1 MVYKNI
7 FSVFSFLTIIPIKTY
22 DLKYIAQNMY
32 LFPLVGLIIGIAIG
46 IVSFF
51 IFSYLESFILGFII
65 TATIIGITGLH
76 HSDALSDLADGL
88 MAKGSSEFKHKV
100 MSDPRIGTAGTVVLI
115 IYIIGMIIFVS
126 NIEEKIK
133 LVSVIIIAE
142 VLSKYSMVLQCYIGK
157 SAWIGMNS
165 IFIKEMKNKK
175 KFLVSNLI
183 LITSIIFFG
192 LNFYHEIIISLLT
205 MLVISIVLSL
215 IANRSFGGIS
225 GDVIGASNEIS
236 RFFIYLIYSLY

>member
-1 MVYKNI
+1 MVYNNI
-7 FSVFSFLTIIPIKTY
+7 FSAISFLTIIPIKTY
-22 DLKYIAQNMY
+22 DLRYVAQNMY
-32 LFPLVGLIIGIAIG
+32 LFPLVGLIIGIAIAG
-46 IVSFF
+46 LSFLL
-51 IFSYLESFILGFII
+51 FSYLQSFILGFVI
-65 TATIIGITGLH
+65 TATIIGITGFH

-88 MAKGSSEFKHKV
+88 MAKGSIEFKHKV
-100 MSDPRIGTAGTVVLI
+100 MSDPRIGTAGTIVLI
-115 IYIIGMIIFVS
+115 FYIIGMVIFVS

-175 KFLVSNLI
+175 KFIVSNLI
-183 LITSIIFFG
+183 LITSIILFG
-192 LNFYHEIIISLLT
+192 FNFYYEIASLLT
-205 MLVISIVLSL
+205 ILVISVVISL

-225 GDVIGASNEIS
+225 GDVIGATNEIS
-236 RFFIYLIYSLY
+236 RFFIYLIYSVF

>member
-1 MVYKNI
+1 MVYNNI

-22 DLKYIAQNMY
+22 DLEYVAKNMY

-46 IVSFF
+46 FLSFLLF
-51 IFSYLESFILGFII
+51 AYLPSFVLGFII
-65 TATIIGITGLH
+65 TATILGITGLH

-88 MAKGSSEFKHKV
+88 MAKGSKEMKHKV
-100 MSDPRIGTAGTVVLI
+100 MSDPRNGTAGTVVLI
-115 IYIIGMIIFVS
+115 FYIIGMIIFVS
-126 NIEEKIK
+126 TIEDKIK

-157 SAWIGMNS
+157 SAWIGLNL

-183 LITSIIFFG
+183 LTIGLILFG
-192 LNFYHEIIISLLT
+192 FNLYYMIASLLIT
-205 MLVISIVLSL
+205 LVVSLVLSL

-225 GDVIGASNEIS
+225 GDVIGATNEVS
-236 RFFIYLIYSLY
+236 RFFIYLFYSIF

>member
-1 MVYKNI
+1 LVYNNI
-7 FSVFSFLTIIPIKTY
+7 FSAFSFLTIIPIKTY
-22 DLKYIAQNMY
+22 DLRYVAQNMY
-32 LFPLVGLIIGIAIG
+32 LFPLVGLIIGIAIA
-46 IVSFF
+46 VLSFLL
-51 IFSYLESFILGFII
+51 FSYLQSFILGFVI

-88 MAKGSSEFKHKV
+88 MAKGSIEFKHKV
-100 MSDPRIGTAGTVVLI
+100 MSDPRIGTAGTIVLI
-115 IYIIGMIIFVS
+115 FYIIGMVIFVS

-175 KFLVSNLI
+175 KFIVSNLI
-183 LITSIIFFG
+183 LITSIILFG
-192 LNFYHEIIISLLT
+192 FNFYYEIASLLT
-205 MLVISIVLSL
+205 ILVISIVISL

-225 GDVIGASNEIS
+225 GDVIGATNEIS
-236 RFFIYLIYSLY
+236 RFFIYLIYSVF

>member
-1 MVYKNI
+1 MVYNNI

-22 DLKYIAQNMY
+22 DLEYVAKNMY

-46 IVSFF
+46 FLSFLLF
-51 IFSYLESFILGFII
+51 AYLPSFVLGFII
-65 TATIIGITGLH
+65 TAALLGITGLH

-88 MAKGSSEFKHKV
+88 MAKGSKEMKHKV
-100 MSDPRIGTAGTVVLI
+100 MSDPRNGTAGTVVLI
-115 IYIIGMIIFVS
+115 FYIIGMIIFVS
-126 NIEEKIK
+126 TIEDKIK

-142 VLSKYSMVLQCYIGK
+142 VLSKYSMVLQCHIGK
-157 SAWIGMNS
+157 SAWIGLNL

-175 KFLVSNLI
+175 KFLVSNIILTISLI
-183 LITSIIFFG
+183 LFG
-192 LNFYHEIIISLLT
+192 FNFYHMIASLLI

-225 GDVIGASNEIS
+225 GDVIGATNEIS
-236 RFFIYLIYSLY
+236 RFFIYLFYSIF

>member
-1 MVYKNI
+1 MVYNNI

-22 DLKYIAQNMY
+22 DLKYVAKNMY

-46 IVSFF
+46 FLSFLLF
-51 IFSYLESFILGFII
+51 AYLSNFVLGFII
-65 TATIIGITGLH
+65 TATILGITGLH

-88 MAKGSSEFKHKV
+88 MAKGSKEFKHKV
-100 MSDPRIGTAGTVVLI
+100 MSDPRNGTAGTVVLI
-115 IYIIGMIIFVS
+115 FYIMGMIIFVS
-126 NIEEKIK
+126 TIEDKIK

-142 VLSKYSMVLQCYIGK
+142 VLSKYSMVLQCHIGK
-157 SAWIGMNS
+157 SAWIGLNL

-183 LITSIIFFG
+183 LTISLILFG
-192 LNFYHEIIISLLT
+192 FNFYHMIASLLIT
-205 MLVISIVLSL
+205 LVVSLLLSL

-225 GDVIGASNEIS
+225 GDVIGATNEVS
-236 RFFIYLIYSLY
+236 RFFIYLFYSIF

>member
-1 MVYKNI
+1 MVYNNI
-7 FSVFSFLTIIPIKTY
+7 FSAFSFLTIIPSKTY
-22 DLKYIAQNMY
+22 DLRYVAQNMY

-46 IVSFF
+46 VLSFLL
-51 IFSYLESFILGFII
+51 FSYLQNFMLGFII

-88 MAKGSSEFKHKV
+88 MAKGSSEIKHKV
-100 MSDPRIGTAGTVVLI
+100 MSDPQIGTAGAVVLI
-115 IYIIGMIIFVS
+115 FYIIGMVIFVS

-175 KFLVSNLI
+175 KFIVSNLI
-183 LITSIIFFG
+183 LITSIILFG
-192 LNFYHEIIISLLT
+192 FNFYYEIASLLT
-205 MLVISIVLSL
+205 ILVISVVISL

-225 GDVIGASNEIS
+225 GDVIGATNEIS
-236 RFFIYLIYSLY
+236 RFFIYLIYSVF

>member
-1 MVYKNI
+1 LVYNNI
-7 FSVFSFLTIIPIKTY
+7 FSAISFLTIIPIKTY
-22 DLKYIAQNMY
+22 DLRYVAQNMY
-32 LFPLVGLIIGIAIG
+32 LFPLVGLIIGIAIA
-46 IVSFF
+46 VLSFLL
-51 IFSYLESFILGFII
+51 FSYLQSFILGFVI

-88 MAKGSSEFKHKV
+88 MAKGSIEFKHKV
-100 MSDPRIGTAGTVVLI
+100 MSDPRIGTAGTIVLI
-115 IYIIGMIIFVS
+115 FYIIGMVIFVS

-175 KFLVSNLI
+175 KFIVSNLI
-183 LITSIIFFG
+183 LITSIILFG
-192 LNFYHEIIISLLT
+192 FNFYYEIASLLT
-205 MLVISIVLSL
+205 ILVISVVISL

-225 GDVIGASNEIS
+225 GDVIGATNEIS
-236 RFFIYLIYSLY
+236 RFFIYLIYSVF